1 MQPREIGAE
10 RRSGRAGHVAAKATD
25 CASGSRRRAGHSRGT
40 EGGTQRQPGT
50 EQERPSSAATS
61 GEGGSYK
68 PKVKGDRAERE
79 SEGLVVPVK
88 LGRRGPAEGRGPGF
102 VASATGGKG
111 EGMVARPNTPMDKV
125 RKLQRG
131 LFVAAKRSR
140 GRRFHALFDRICR
153 GDVLAEAWKRV
164 RANQGAAGI
173 DGQTLGQI
181 EQLGVE
187 TFLRDIEERLR
198 AGRYRPQPVR
208 RRYIPKSDG
217 KQRPLGIPT
226 VRDRVV
232 QAATKLVIEPIFEAD
247 FKDCSHGFRPRRG
260 ATGALETVRIQGS
273 RGHRHVVDGDIRQF
287 FDRLDRGKLMD
298 FLKRRISDR
307 RVLKL
312 VRQWLEAGVMEE
324 GEVRNTLAGTPQGG
338 VISPLLANI
347 YLHALDETW
356 QREYRHLGVLVRYAD
371 DFVVLCRSWAQA
383 DEALRRIREILSG
396 IGLELHPDKT
406 RVVELGLG
414 REGFVFLGC
423 YLRVMRSHFKG
434 RTYLFRWPS
443 PKAMNR
449 IRERVRE
456 LTDRRRRA
464 GMKDIR
470 EVIRDLNPVLRGW
483 GNYFRT
489 GNASLKFQQV
499 DRYVSERLVR
509 LMYRGRR
516 DRPRPFHNRNWTSAR
531 FKELGLHRLVGTIRY
546 PGGVHAA

>member
-1 MQPREIGAE
+1 M
-10 RRSGRAGHVAAKATD
+10 
-25 CASGSRRRAGHSRGT
+25 
-40 EGGTQRQPGT
+40 
-50 EQERPSSAATS
+50 
-61 GEGGSYK
+61 
-68 PKVKGDRAERE
+68 
-79 SEGLVVPVK
+79 
-88 LGRRGPAEGRGPGF
+88 
-102 VASATGGKG
+102 
-111 EGMVARPNTPMDKV
+111 
-125 RKLQRG
+125 
-131 LFVAAKRSR
+131 AAKRSR
-140 GRRFHALFDRICR
+140 GRRFHALYDRICR

-164 RANQGAAGI
+164 RANRGAAGI

-181 EQLGVE
+181 EREGVE
-187 TFLRDIEERLR
+187 RFLREIEGRLR

-232 QAATKLVIEPIFEAD
+232 QAAAKLVIEPIFEAD

-260 ATGALETVRIQGS
+260 ATGALEAIRLRGG
-273 RGHRHVVDGDIRQF
+273 RGHHYVVDGDIRQF
-287 FDRLDRGKLMD
+287 FDRLDRTKLVEL
-298 FLKRRISDR
+298 LKRRISDR

-356 QREYRHLGVLVRYAD
+356 ERECRHLGMLVRYAD
-371 DFVVLCRSWAQA
+371 DFVVLCRSRAQA
-383 DEALRRIREILSG
+383 DEALRRVREILEG

-414 REGFVFLGC
+414 KEGFVFLGC
-423 YLRVMRSHFKG
+423 YLRIVRSHFKR

-449 IRERVRE
+449 IRGRVRE

-489 GNASLKFQQV
+489 GNASIKFQQV

-516 DRPRPFHNRNWTSAR
+516 DRHRPFRTREWTPAH
-531 FKELGLHRLVGTIRY
+531 FHQALGLHRLLGTIRY
-546 PGGVHAA
+546 PGSVHAT

>member
-1 MQPREIGAE
+1 
-10 RRSGRAGHVAAKATD
+10 
-25 CASGSRRRAGHSRGT
+25 
-40 EGGTQRQPGT
+40 
-50 EQERPSSAATS
+50 
-61 GEGGSYK
+61 
-68 PKVKGDRAERE
+68 
-79 SEGLVVPVK
+79 
-88 LGRRGPAEGRGPGF
+88 
-102 VASATGGKG
+102 
-111 EGMVARPNTPMDKV
+111 MDKV